1 MDDNKGK
8 EREAENILMRSSEIL
23 KRTLIERVSN
33 LNCNDLSHVRTEYLF
48 EISILDLRS
57 LVKSI
62 QSSFYLL

>member
-33 LNCNDLSHVRTEYLF
+33 LNCNDLSHVRTEHLF

-62 QSSFYLL
+62 QSSFYL